1 MATRPWR
8 KLLTISRNRGKLP
21 VIKLQV
27 PGELSYRE
35 LATRTVALACKLA
48 TSNLGDADPERGIQ
62 FSHEL
67 VSAVGEA
74 FNNIAIH
81 SYDGLERGQATIT
94 ISFDLE
100 RVLVEVSDTGHSFD
114 LSKVKVP
121 DLGALPES
129 GMGLFIIRSFVD
141 HLDYQGGTPN
151 VLKMTKYLS
160 LERAAH
166 ERRASVD

>member
-1 MATRPWR
+1 M
-8 KLLTISRNRGKLP
+8 P

-48 TSNLGDADPERGIQ
+48 TTHAGDLDTERGTQ

-74 FNNIAIH
+74 FNNTAIH
-81 SYDGLERGQATIT
+81 SYNGLEPGDVTIN
-94 ISFDLE
+94 ISFDRE
-100 RVLVEVSDTGHSFD
+100 RVQVEVCDTGHSFD
-114 LSKVKVP
+114 LAKVKVP

-129 GMGLFIIRSFVD
+129 GMGLYIIRSFVD
-141 HLDYQGGTPN
+141 HLDYEGGTPN
-151 VLKMTKYLS
+151 VLKMTKYLA
-160 LERAAH
+160 EQPPRVA
-166 ERRASVD
+166 